1 VELQRGSAVPRARP
15 RVLYLA
21 RTPARP
27 PARLPHASVTR
38 GPRAGPSA
46 VPFAFTLGMPELTLQ
61 QKKEREADNAKERST
76 RRAVQTYT
84 SAESHADGEAL
95 HLNRA
100 LLACCSATFAQR
112 PRCLRPS

>member
-1 VELQRGSAVPRARP
+1 MAPIQPGEVKPRRGRPSAGRGRGDNNASEGAR
-15 RVLYLA
+15 
-21 RTPARP
+21 
-27 PARLPHASVTR
+27 
-38 GPRAGPSA
+38 A
-46 VPFAFTLGMPELTLQ
+46 VPFAFALGMPEPTLQ

-100 LLACCSATFAQR
+100 LLA
-112 PRCLRPS
+112 

>member
-1 VELQRGSAVPRARP
+1 
-15 RVLYLA
+15 
-21 RTPARP
+21 
-27 PARLPHASVTR
+27 
-38 GPRAGPSA
+38 
-46 VPFAFTLGMPELTLQ
+46 MPEPTLQ

-100 LLACCSATFAQR
+100 SSAPPR
-112 PRCLRPS
+112 PAPAAALPPPPLSMHPYTITTAVRGHSQIAARAASWRSSRRRR